1 MTLPAGYGVETM
13 KTEGRG
19 GIRSALALSLVL
31 HACAALALLGGGVF
45 LRPDAAPLLV
55 DIVSGPG
62 PSGIRAAPSEAIR
75 QGRTNSERTGIAPTS
90 AVSKEALRPAEPAV
104 QEVALSRAAEGD
116 GRRAATGSSK
126 EAAGGTGTA
135 GFVHAGG
142 QGGDAAIP
150 RYADNAPPVYP
161 SQARRNGMEGAVILS
176 VEVLPDGAVGDL
188 RVKRTSGH
196 PILDSAAI
204 EAVKAWRFHP
214 ATRLGKPVTSR
225 VEIPVRFSL
234 RRLS

>member
-1 MTLPAGYGVETM
+1 M
-13 KTEGRG
+13 KTNGRG
-19 GIRSALALSLVL
+19 GIRSTVVLSLAL
-31 HACAALALLGGGVF
+31 HACAALALMSGYDS

-62 PSGIRAAPSEAIR
+62 PSGIRAAPSEAIS
-75 QGRTNSERTGIAPTS
+75 QNRTNPERTRIARAST
-90 AVSKEALRPAEPAV
+90 VSETALQPAEPAV

-116 GRRAATGSSK
+116 GRRATTGSSK
-126 EAAGGTGTA
+126 EATGGTGTE

-142 QGGDAAIP
+142 QGGDTAIP

-196 PILDSAAI
+196 PILDNAAI
-204 EAVKAWRFHP
+204 EAVKTWRFLP
-214 ATRLGKPVTSR
+214 AIRLGKPVTSR